1 MPMTLLGENEYRQFR
16 NDFDNF
22 EYWLSTVE
30 NKRLSF
36 SGKISSVFP
45 LFLKTIDDGRSNI
58 SLTGFLL
65 KFERGH
71 IGYDLFDDTIYLRVG
86 RTFLENHR
94 PAPGDDLDCE
104 AHLIND
110 RGRMILIK
118 PSRVEINKKGGEQL
132 IDFSRALVAR
142 TTGAIVIDDIKLC
155 RNCPYGALLDVRE
168 ISPRENSY
176 RRFFC
181 MRGVDTAYTCPVR
194 LERILNSLQADSMS
208 A

>member
-1 MPMTLLGENEYRQFR
+1 MPATLLDDTEYHQFKS
-16 NDFDNF
+16 DFDNF

-36 SGKISSVFP
+36 SGKISSVLP
-45 LFLKTIDDGRSNI
+45 LFLKTIDSGRSNV

-65 KFERGH
+65 KFEQGH

-86 RTFLENHR
+86 RTFLENRR
-94 PAPGDDLDCE
+94 PAPGDDLECE
-104 AHLIND
+104 AQLIND

-118 PSRVEINKKGGEQL
+118 PSHVEISKNGAEEL

-142 TTGAIVIDDIKLC
+142 TTGTIVTDDIKLC
-155 RNCPYGALLDVRE
+155 RGCPYGALLDIRE
-168 ISPRENSY
+168 IGPKENSY

-181 MRGVDTAYTCPVR
+181 MRGVETAYTCPIR
-194 LERILNSLQADSMS
+194 LERILQSLQTDSLS